1 MVLRIENQGYETR
14 PRIPNR
20 NPELPREVV
29 AERGCADLWNR
40 EAAGCHDQRG
50 GAKLG
55 LFIELSSGDSSAKVC
70 AHNELR
76 SSRDLMNLCVE
87 EDAYAGFAAFVLK
100 HLEDVAGRA
109 ITKHLSKRF
118 FVIGDPVLLNQG
130 DEIGGCVTR
139 QGGLC
144 EVWIRGKKIFR
155 AAMNVCEIA
164 AASARDENLFAQP
177 VRMVEYSDAA
187 SALAGFDGAHQA
199 SGAAAK
205 DQCI

>member
-20 NPELPREVV
+20 DPELPREVV

-40 EAAGCHDQRG
+40 EAAGGHDQRG

-70 AHNELR
+70 AHDKLR
-76 SSRDLMNLCVE
+76 GSRDLMNLCVE

-100 HLEDVAGRA
+100 HLEDVLGRTVA
-109 ITKHLSKRF
+109 KHLSKRF

-130 DEIGGCVTR
+130 DEIGGGVKR
-139 QGGLC
+139 QSGLC
-144 EVWIRGKKIFR
+144 EVGIRGKKNFLG
-155 AAMNVCEIA
+155 AMNVCGI
-164 AASARDENLFAQP
+164 
-177 VRMVEYSDAA
+177 
-187 SALAGFDGAHQA
+187 
-199 SGAAAK
+199 
-205 DQCI
+205 